1 LFTDMP
7 ELLDDIR
14 TQVTTRLQEL
24 RPLVQEA
31 EDLERALDALQGAPR
46 RAEGNGRRRAT
57 TAQSRNGSPAAR
69 KPRQRRDVRTAVV
82 DYIRAHPGS
91 TAGDVAKA
99 LKLNRNSIATRL
111 AQLAKA
117 GDLTKAKRGYATP

>member
-1 LFTDMP
+1 LFADMP

-14 TQVTTRLQEL
+14 TQITTRLQEL
-24 RPLVQEA
+24 QPLVQEA
-31 EDLERALDALQGAPR
+31 EDLQRALDALQGAPAR
-46 RAEGNGRRRAT
+46 PERNGRRRAT
-57 TAQSRNGSPAAR
+57 PTRSRNGSTAAR
-69 KPRQRRDVRTAVV
+69 KPRQRRDMRTAVIE
-82 DYIRAHPGS
+82 YIRAHPGS

-99 LKLNRNSIATRL
+99 LNLNRNSIATRL